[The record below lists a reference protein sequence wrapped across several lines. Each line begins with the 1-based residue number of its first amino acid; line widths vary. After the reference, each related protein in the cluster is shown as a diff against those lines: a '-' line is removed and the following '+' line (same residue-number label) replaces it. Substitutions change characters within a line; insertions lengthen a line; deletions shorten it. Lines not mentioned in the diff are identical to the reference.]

1 MPHNI
6 FFILEQNAVN
16 QEKKLLQANECRFTR
31 GNFFLQITNL
41 YFISSNFI
49 RLKAVRDNNFH
60 LRLASLMMN
69 LSFCRGQSV
78 NGRFI

>member
-1 MPHNI
+1 MHQYYRSVYLKETTFLYLMLHNI

-31 GNFFLQITNL
+31 ENFFLQITNL

-49 RLKAVRDNNFH
+49 SKRQQF
-60 LRLASLMMN
+60 
-69 LSFCRGQSV
+69 SF
-78 NGRFI
+78 